1 MLTIIIVHKRV
12 VNIDLIDLY
21 ILYKLHRLMLLHLFL
36 VNDDTTMYKKTCQTT
51 EYVFI
56 FTI

>member
-1 MLTIIIVHKRV
+1 MLTTIIVHKRG
-12 VNIDLIDLY
+12 VNIDLIDFY
-21 ILYKLHRLMLLHLFL
+21 ILYKFHRLMLLHLFL
-36 VNDDTTMYKKTCQTT
+36 VNDDTTMYKKACQTT